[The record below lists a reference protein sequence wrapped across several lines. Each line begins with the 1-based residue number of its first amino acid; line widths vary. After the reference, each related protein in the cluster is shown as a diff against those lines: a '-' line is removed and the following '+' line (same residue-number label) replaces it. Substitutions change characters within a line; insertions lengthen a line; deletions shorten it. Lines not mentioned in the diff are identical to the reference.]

1 MDITVALTG
10 QLPAILMAA
19 AVLTAP
25 LSWLLL
31 RAYRRA
37 VIRSMAR
44 SASAAAATG
53 GPPIETALTGSDTPP
68 LAIVRIDGAQDP
80 AAGHR
85 VNPWLQTLRREWRRS
100 TIVYVL
106 AGLAFAMVI
115 AFPRTIQPDRHF
127 YPGRY
132 TWITVCY
139 LWPLVVALWLMTPE
153 RRWRLQIAAVYV
165 ATLGVVGTWVLL
177 KNPEASAYQLPLYW
191 VLTNGWESLVPLA
204 FLIRP
209 LRAIGPLVLIF
220 VVAGVTGAAV
230 LVTVAG
236 LSEEFLRAYVTAGNA
251 LGLGAT
257 PLFFLLHLVGFALG
271 AGLLGQFLVRWLSRR
286 YRAKKTSDQVLILD
300 SLFLL
305 FGIMHSVDLAFEHWS
320 WALTGV
326 VAFLAYKLVTIAGF
340 GARARLRPDSNPP
353 PTLLLLR
360 VFSLG
365 KRSARLY
372 DSIAGRWRHIGSV
385 SMISGPDLATSTLE
399 PHELIEF
406 LGRRLAR
413 QFVGGDEDLEKRIAA
428 LDEGPDPD
436 GRFRVNEF
444 FCFSDT
450 WQPTMQRL
458 ARSASAVLMDLRSFA
473 SANRGCLF
481 EIGQLLATVPLERVV
496 FVVDA
501 TTDQSFLATCLQQ
514 EWRAVPESSP
524 NRRAAPPPLRSFEM
538 RPPETRSVVSLL
550 RAMTAATGNT

>member
-1 MDITVALTG
+1 MNITVVLTG
-10 QLPAILMAA
+10 LLPAILMAG

-37 VIRSMAR
+37 VIRAMGR
-44 SASAAAATG
+44 SASAAAAAAD
-53 GPPIETALTGSDTPP
+53 PPKEAPTTGSDTPP
-68 LAIVRIDGAQDP
+68 LVIVRIDGTENLD
-80 AAGHR
+80 HR
-85 VNPWLQTLRREWRRS
+85 VNPWLQRLRRELRRS

-115 AFPRTIQPDRHF
+115 ALPRTIQPDRHF

-139 LWPLVVALWLMTPE
+139 LWPLVVALWIMTPE
-153 RRWRLQIAAVYV
+153 RRWRLQIAGVYL
-165 ATLGVVGTWVLL
+165 AILGVVGTWVLL
-177 KNPEASAYQLPLYW
+177 KNPVVSAFQLPLYW
-191 VLTNGWESLVPLA
+191 VLTNGWESLIPLA

-220 VVAGVTGAAV
+220 IVSGVTGAVV
-230 LVTVAG
+230 LTTVAG
-236 LSEEFLRAYVTAGNA
+236 LSDEFLRAYAVAGDA
-251 LGLGAT
+251 VGLGAT
-257 PLFFLLHLVGFALG
+257 SLFVLLHLGGFALA
-271 AGLLGQFLVRWLSRR
+271 AGLLGRFLVRWLGRR
-286 YRAKKTSDQVLILD
+286 YQAKKTSDQVLILD

-305 FGIMHSVDLAFEHWS
+305 FGIMHSIDLAFEHWS
-320 WALTGV
+320 WAFTGV
-326 VAFLAYKLVTIAGF
+326 VAFLAYKAVAIAGW
-340 GARARLRPDSNPP
+340 GALARRRPDSDPP

-365 KRSARLY
+365 KRSVRLF

-413 QFVGGDEDLEKRIAA
+413 QFVSGEEDLQKRIAT
-428 LDEGPDPD
+428 LDAGRDPD

-444 FCFSDT
+444 FCLSDT

-473 SANRGCLF
+473 SANRGCSF

-501 TTDQSFLATCLQQ
+501 TTDQSFLASCLQQ
-514 EWRAVPESSP
+514 QWRAVPGDSL
-524 NRRAAPPPLRSFEM
+524 NRRSARPQLRSFEM
-538 RPPETRSVVSLL
+538 RPPETRSVVNLL
-550 RAMTAATGNT
+550 RAMTAATENA